1 MFTSLLAVMIKELR
15 QAFRDRRTAFILLVA
30 PVIQLIVL
38 GYAVDLDVE
47 HIPTVVCDQ
56 DGSPASRDLVRGL
69 VAGSTFDRVAGVLD
83 GDQAQALL
91 ESGEAAVAVIVP
103 AGFGRDLA
111 RGRPVAI
118 QVLVDGT
125 DPNRAQVAASSANHY
140 LTTRAVEVAL
150 ERMQAAAG
158 ALGMVVSPPQVRL
171 EPRVY
176 YNPGLSSA
184 GYMVPGVIA
193 MILVV
198 VTTIVTAMGLA
209 REREAGTMEQLMVTP
224 IRPAVLLAGKCLPFA
239 VLGLLDVAAVLL
251 VGSLLFDV
259 PMNGPLEVV
268 FAASALYLMTTLGAG
283 IFVSAVTGSQQ
294 QAVLGSMFFIMPAV
308 LLSGFMTPIE
318 NMPDWIVP
326 LTWINPMRY
335 FVEIMRA
342 NLLKGAGFADLIPQ
356 FLALF
361 LFGLAILT
369 LSALRFRKRL
379 A

>member
-1 MFTSLLAVMIKELR
+1 
-15 QAFRDRRTAFILLVA
+15 
-30 PVIQLIVL
+30 
-38 GYAVDLDVE
+38 
-47 HIPTVVCDQ
+47 
-56 DGSPASRDLVRGL
+56 
-69 VAGSTFDRVAGVLD
+69 
-83 GDQAQALL
+83 
-91 ESGEAAVAVIVP
+91 
-103 AGFGRDLA
+103 
-111 RGRPVAI
+111 
-118 QVLVDGT
+118 
-125 DPNRAQVAASSANHY
+125 
-140 LTTRAVEVAL
+140 
-150 ERMQAAAG
+150 
-158 ALGMVVSPPQVRL
+158 
-171 EPRVY
+171 
-176 YNPGLSSA
+176 
-184 GYMVPGVIA
+184 
-193 MILVV
+193 
-198 VTTIVTAMGLA
+198 
-209 REREAGTMEQLMVTP
+209 MVTP